1 MTRAIDRYRARA
13 GGVDEWTDVD
23 EIWRVVEDDNRYDSG
38 NFASAIREMEAV
50 RVRKDNANLQIRF
63 AGRPLTVRPRWR
75 VPSPGWSPDRELRA
89 RRPAPRAE
97 SAGPRRG

>member
-23 EIWRVVEDDNRYDSG
+23 EIWRVVEDYNRYDSG

-50 RVRKDNANLQIRF
+50 RVRKDNTKLQIR
-63 AGRPLTVRPRWR
+63 L
-75 VPSPGWSPDRELRA
+75 
-89 RRPAPRAE
+89 RRPALDSATALVRRLAGME
-97 SAGPRRG
+97 S